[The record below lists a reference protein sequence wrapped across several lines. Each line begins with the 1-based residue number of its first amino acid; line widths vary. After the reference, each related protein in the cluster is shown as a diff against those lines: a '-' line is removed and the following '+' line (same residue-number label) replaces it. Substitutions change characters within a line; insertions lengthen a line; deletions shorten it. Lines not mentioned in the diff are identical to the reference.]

1 MKMFTIG
8 DIAQQAGVAT
18 STIRYYE
25 RIGLLPP
32 STRVNTKRRYDT
44 TILQKLNV
52 IHMAQQAG
60 FTIIEIQT
68 LLHDFPIDTVP
79 SERWQALA
87 GKKIAEIETRMYQ
100 MEAMKA
106 LLVQTLQCHC
116 ATLEDCA
123 VNNCGASENV
133 IVEIQSIP
141 TRGRTS
147 A

>member
-1 MKMFTIG
+1 MKMLTIG

-25 RIGLLPP
+25 RIGLLPS

-44 TILQKLNV
+44 SILQKLNV

-60 FTIIEIQT
+60 FTITEIQT
-68 LLHDFPIDTVP
+68 LLHDFPIDTTP
-79 SERWQALA
+79 SARWQALA
-87 GKKIAEIETRMYQ
+87 GKKIAEIEARMQQ
-100 MEAMKA
+100 MEAMKV

-123 VNNCGASENV
+123 VDHCASSGNS
-133 IVEIQSIP
+133 IVELQSI
-141 TRGRTS
+141 G
-147 A
+147 

>member
-1 MKMFTIG
+1 MDLFTIG
-8 DIAQQAGVAT
+8 DIARRVGVAT

-32 STRVNTKRRYDT
+32 CKRVNTKRRYDASV
-44 TILQKLNV
+44 LQKLNV

-60 FTIIEIQT
+60 FTIVEIQT
-68 LLHDFPIDTVP
+68 LLHDFPIDTEP

-87 GKKIAEIETRMYQ
+87 GKKIAEIETRMQQ

-123 VNNCGASENV
+123 VDNCGTSKNV
-133 IVEIQSIP
+133 VVEIQSIP